1 MWNPLVPT
9 PEVRGPWE
17 EFPAGGRPLFEAI
30 KTPGVG
36 EAMILDGNALIE
48 QALPGTVAT
57 PLDPADLEIEHSDA
71 VAGHHTPEDQP
82 LAIAAVW
89 PHQEGEMADAING
102 IRKLVASTT
111 LTGAD
116 WNNSEIIEG
125 DVVAAVKEVKEQPGG
140 TINLTGSISL
150 TRALLAA
157 GLVDELRL
165 LVHPIVRGSGLRLFA
180 EGSGQVPLRLT
191 RSATFS
197 TGVLDLSYQ
206 PA

>member
-1 MWNPLVPT
+1 MTAQRRIVT
-9 PEVRGPWE
+9 G
-17 EFPAGGRPLFEAI
+17 LFI
-30 KTPGVG
+30 S
-36 EAMILDGNALIE
+36 LDGVVEAPETWHFPYMNDEMGAAIGQMYAE
-48 QALPGTVAT
+48 
-57 PLDPADLEIEHSDA
+57 ADTLLLGRRTYESF
-71 VAGHHTPEDQP
+71 
-82 LAIAAVW
+82 AAVW

-125 DVVAAVKEVKEQPGG
+125 DVVAAVKELKEQPGG

-180 EGSGQVPLRLT
+180 EGSDQVPLRLT

-197 TGVLDLSYQ
+197 TGVLDLSYR